1 MEITTVSKR
10 APKKIKAP
18 TNTRGGRPK
27 GVKNKITRESKEILR
42 YIFENLSTIIETD
55 YLNKERLATI
65 CPETIFDLYT
75 KIIPYLIPK
84 AEAETEKK
92 DNGISSQLGDVLTR
106 FGFKNETN

>member
-1 MEITTVSKR
+1 MVITTVSKR
-10 APKKIKAP
+10 APKTIKTP

-42 YIFENLSTIIETD
+42 HIFENLSTIIETD